1 MWIEIPKWLTLF
13 SVAHTFES
21 LGSWRRECSW
31 KSWQPNLKALEYLYD
46 SSSRLF
52 LQEVN
57 SIGRHSLRQTVS
69 PSKVLA
75 LFISS
80 NCYPEMFTKI
90 KSLNFKSY
98 LRAHNWTVRQHWVA
112 EGFLNVLSALLSFLG
127 MSPSCFFFLLI
138 LLSLFTYSLSSEPD
152 QGKDLILTI
161 YNSIEM

>member
-1 MWIEIPKWLTLF
+1 MFVTNLKWTSCLRRIFRNKCLKRSISYKDVVTVQWDWSELLI
-13 SVAHTFES
+13 SVSISVKGMIALLCIHVDRNTKNDSPCFLCTYFWV

-80 NCYPEMFTKI
+80 NCYPEMFTK
-90 KSLNFKSY
+90 
-98 LRAHNWTVRQHWVA
+98 
-112 EGFLNVLSALLSFLG
+112 
-127 MSPSCFFFLLI
+127 
-138 LLSLFTYSLSSEPD
+138 
-152 QGKDLILTI
+152 
-161 YNSIEM
+161 